1 MSRRYKRPPSPAM
14 ISTAIGVALM
24 LAIAGWFLWADA
36 MRARLHRSDDVAAY
50 AASGPPC
57 PTATAAGLAANGPHL
72 RHNFEYGGMI
82 LSYASGAV
90 DCAWIQGRDGQQ
102 AVCKFDS
109 PGALGVKR
117 KDVQQLFAPGIGHS
131 AAIVRQGDRLS
142 CVMIPRVG

>member
-1 MSRRYKRPPSPAM
+1 MSRRSKRPPSPAM
-14 ISTAIGVALM
+14 VSTAIGVALM

-36 MRARLHRSDDVAAY
+36 MRARLHDSDDAAAY

-72 RHNFEYGGMI
+72 RHSFEYGDMI
-82 LSYASGAV
+82 LSYASGAA
-90 DCAWIQGRDGQQ
+90 DCAWIKGQAGQQ

-117 KDVQQLFAPGIGHS
+117 KGPQALFAPGLGNS
-131 AAIVRQGDRLS
+131 AAIVRQGDRFS
-142 CVMIPRVG
+142 CVMIPRID